1 MNQPARYVNELETD
15 DLITRLLAY
24 VKLEGQCLRALDE
37 RGADVKDIYDSA
49 YDTFLSGR
57 DPRGNDQDEE
67 TAAMDWIRFIV
78 NESFNPKFDDPAE
91 ELERIQRYLV
101 AASLLA
107 TESGVLLDDEP

>member
-1 MNQPARYVNELETD
+1 MSRPARYIKDLATD

-91 ELERIQRYLV
+91 ELIRLQRYLV
-101 AASLLA
+101 TASLVASEAGGLP
-107 TESGVLLDDEP
+107 DET